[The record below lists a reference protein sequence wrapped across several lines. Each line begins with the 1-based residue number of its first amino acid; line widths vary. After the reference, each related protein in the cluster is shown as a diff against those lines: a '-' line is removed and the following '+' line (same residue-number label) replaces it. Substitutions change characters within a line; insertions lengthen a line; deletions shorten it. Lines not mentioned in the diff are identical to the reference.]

1 MPAGT
6 TWGLVRVHFW
16 SCTSHTAPPSAL
28 PSQVC
33 VFVCACPPVSV
44 HVWPSLE
51 SLCLSSYY
59 MAEKHRD
66 QTLRREL
73 HKRHSGA
80 RTPCFHSAASRYWK
94 TDLRV
99 GKWERKSGRRA
110 DVCVSVCVCAWQR
123 SILQHD
129 TDSQTYSFRV
139 VNYLDRREEERV
151 LPQIVWH
158 PQGPDY
164 RVVWNN
170 LP

>member
-16 SCTSHTAPPSAL
+16 SCTSHSAPPSAL

-33 VFVCACPPVSV
+33 VSVCACPPVSV

-110 DVCVSVCVCAWQR
+110 DVCVCVCVCMCLREIHSAAWHWPSNIQ
-123 SILQHD
+123 LQSRELSWQTWRTSPP
-129 TDSQTYSFRV
+129 TDSLAPTRPW
-139 VNYLDRREEERV
+139 L
-151 LPQIVWH
+151 
-158 PQGPDY
+158 
-164 RVVWNN
+164 
-170 LP
+170 